1 MRRLVRLKTVSSTQ
15 SAARRLA
22 EQGAPAGTLV
32 WALEQTAGRGRMGR
46 RWRSRT
52 GGLYVSWLLRP
63 KFAPAR
69 LADFSLACG
78 AAAAAALHEAAGIE
92 TSVKPPNDVLALC
105 ADGKLRK
112 VCGILTETMFAQRIT
127 AIVGIGLNLN
137 QRDFPKEIS
146 GRATSLFLATGRKED
161 ARGFASLILE
171 SFIPYYAHFEK
182 GDHKKILDEWK
193 KNCSTL
199 GKNITI
205 IEQSRTFS
213 AKAVGVNSEGMLRVR
228 TKGGKMRTLLDAQ
241 ISVR

>member
-1 MRRLVRLKTVSSTQ
+1 MAVQYDLKSYSSLPSTNDLAKALAKKNAPAWTAVL
-15 SAARRLA
+15 AAR
-22 EQGAPAGTLV
+22 
-32 WALEQTAGRGRMGR
+32 QTRGKGR
-46 RWRSRT
+46 RTNSWHSPS
-52 GGLYVSWLLRP
+52 GGMYLSVILHPKSSKHLQLLT
-63 KFAPAR
+63 F
-69 LADFSLACG
+69 
-78 AAAAAALHEAAGIE
+78 AAALCVTKAIRKRYGIQ
-92 TSVKPPNDVLALC
+92 TSIKWPNDILL
-105 ADGKLRK
+105 DGRK

-146 GRATSLFLATGRKED
+146 GRATSLFLTTGRKED